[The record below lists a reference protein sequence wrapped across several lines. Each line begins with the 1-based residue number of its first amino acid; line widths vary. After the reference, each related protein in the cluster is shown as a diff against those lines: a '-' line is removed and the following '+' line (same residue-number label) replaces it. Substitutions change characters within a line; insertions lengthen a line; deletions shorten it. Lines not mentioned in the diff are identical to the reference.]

1 VIESSV
7 DDLQGGE
14 QPPGFDFDGA
24 TPGRA
29 VWLKGQPDP
38 RGRARLITG
47 SGSPAADHR
56 QRITGSGSPAA
67 DQQ

>member
-47 SGSPAADHR
+47 SGSPAAD
-56 QRITGSGSPAA
+56 
-67 DQQ
+67 QQ